1 MKHYKVLLSKKEYV
15 LLVIEA
21 DNEKDAISKAYNN
34 EFVEAIHDPDSLP
47 DSDYKIEKIV
57 EKNNNN

>member
-1 MKHYKVLLSKKEYV
+1 MKNYKILLSKKEYV
-15 LLVIEA
+15 LLIIKA
-21 DNEKDAISKAYNN
+21 DTEKEAISKAYNN
-34 EFVEAIHDPDSLP
+34 EFVEAIHNPESLP